1 MIHEYEKEKIREI
14 ILGGDKGKYSHVFI
28 IRDGFSDE
36 IFPRYVSRKPKFVNS
51 SSIRSELNAIQAYNR
66 QWNLE
71 AIYNYDMDIDKQLEE
86 EESFNIN
93 TMNNRYDNIEE
104 RAYKFAYEKHKGQDR
119 KGYDHKPYITHPIE
133 VSKLVEKY
141 MENDYQLEIYKV
153 VALLHGTLEDTDA
166 TYDEIEELFGKNI
179 ADIVLELTNDKDEK
193 DRLGKDVY
201 LADKMSKMDDKT
213 LILKLCD
220 RLHNVS
226 ELIYADDEFNEKY
239 VRETVY
245 IINYLLL
252 YRNLNKTHLII
263 INDIMKEIKKVSRK
277 SPMLIEPRNK
287 VLKQTLENTKMPQ

>member
-1 MIHEYEKEKIREI
+1 MIYEHEKKKIREL
-14 ILGGDKGKYSHVFI
+14 ILKGDKKKYSHVFI
-28 IRDGFSDE
+28 IRDGFNDE
-36 IFPRYVSRKPKFVNS
+36 IFPKYISREPR
-51 SSIRSELNAIQAYNR
+51 SIRSELNSIKGYYR

-86 EESFNIN
+86 KEPFNIN
-93 TMNNRYDNIEE
+93 TINNSYDNIEE
-104 RAYKFAYEKHKGQDR
+104 RAYKFAYEKHKNQNR

-153 VALLHGTLEDTDA
+153 VALLHDTLEDTDA
-166 TYDEIEELFGKNI
+166 TYDEIEKLFGKNI

-201 LADKMSKMDDKT
+201 LADKMSKMNDKT

>member
-1 MIHEYEKEKIREI
+1 MSYLEIRVRDWFELGKEYNATHLI
-14 ILGGDKGKYSHVFI
+14 ITVDKGGYSFSPNYVK
-28 IRDGFSDE
+28 SDE
-36 IFPRYVSRKPKFVNS
+36 SVEGKL
-51 SSIRSELNAIQAYNR
+51 SEILKNQSDDIIGICG
-66 QWNLE
+66 
-71 AIYNYDMDIDKQLEE
+71 IYNYDLDLDKQLS
-86 EESFNIN
+86 ESYLNYRASSIKFI
-93 TMNNRYDNIEE
+93 TIYDIALEYATKKHE
-104 RAYKFAYEKHKGQDR
+104 GKFR
-119 KGYDHKPYITHPIE
+119 KGYYNKPYITHPIE
-133 VSKLVEKY
+133 VSKLIEKY
-141 MENDYQLEIYKV
+141 MEDDLEQDIFKV
-153 VALLHGTLEDTDA
+153 AALLHDTLEDTDA
-166 TYDEIEELFGKNI
+166 TYEEIEELFGKNI
-179 ADIVLELTNDKDEK
+179 ADIVLELTNDKEVK

-201 LADKMSKMDDKT
+201 LANKMSKMNDKT